1 MEWTR
6 EGLHWRTEDTTIFP
20 KYEDVYLVG
29 YSWVRS
35 GVFSDTTFETA
46 EEAKQ
51 DLEKKDEEVNGS
63 TIVNPCLNG

>member
-1 MEWTR
+1 MIWTR

-35 GVFSDTTFETA
+35 GVFSDTTFYTA

-51 DLEKKDEEVNGS
+51 DVEYNCLTGEDRSEDEDR
-63 TIVNPCLNG
+63 

>member
-20 KYEDVYLVG
+20 KFEEDYLVG

-35 GVFSDTTFETA
+35 GVFSEEVFNSA

-51 DLEKKDEEVNGS
+51 DLENKDDG
-63 TIVNPCLNG
+63 